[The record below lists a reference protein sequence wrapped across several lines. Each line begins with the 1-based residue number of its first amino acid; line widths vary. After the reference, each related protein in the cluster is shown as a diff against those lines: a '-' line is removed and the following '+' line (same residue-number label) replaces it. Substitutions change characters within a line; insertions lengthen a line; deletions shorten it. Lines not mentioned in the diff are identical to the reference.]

1 MHEGYPSIRPGAG
14 RKSEG
19 TVDSV
24 APTRAGESLSAAHSP
39 PSGVA
44 LIITAAPT
52 APPELIELLE
62 QLEMAWD
69 LAPDHAEP
77 NRQPT
82 APEPALLI
90 LDLHAYD
97 AAALPGVIQR
107 CREMVPGRRIV
118 GVYRQPIISAIVA
131 AMRAGLDDCFGLREE
146 DRRDA
151 VLTLRRLLSL
161 TVPSDRVSSPTG
173 DPDPVFECFVTAE
186 PAMKRQLQAIA
197 AAARTDEPILL
208 RGPTGSGK
216 NLLASLIHRASCRK
230 AGPFVEVSCAALAPT
245 LLESELFGH
254 ERGSFTG
261 AAGRTIGKVEA
272 AEGGTLFFD
281 EIDALTPPLQAK
293 LLRLLQNR
301 TYERVGS
308 TRTLTAD
315 VRFLAA
321 TNADLQDLMRIGGF
335 RPDLYYRIAVVC
347 FVLPPLAE
355 RPADIERLATAF
367 LRRYS
372 ARMGKEIHGF
382 ESAAL
387 RQMRRYAWPGNV
399 REVENVVK
407 NAVIF
412 SNGRW
417 ITLRDLP
424 PEIAAAQHRFLTWGR
439 GLKERLEQVER
450 ETILQELRKHNNC
463 RTSVAAALGISRVAL
478 YNKIRK
484 LGLLRPD
491 A

>member
-1 MHEGYPSIRPGAG
+1 
-14 RKSEG
+14 
-19 TVDSV
+19 
-24 APTRAGESLSAAHSP
+24 
-39 PSGVA
+39 
-44 LIITAAPT
+44 
-52 APPELIELLE
+52 
-62 QLEMAWD
+62 MA
-69 LAPDHAEP
+69 
-77 NRQPT
+77 
-82 APEPALLI
+82 
-90 LDLHAYD
+90 
-97 AAALPGVIQR
+97 
-107 CREMVPGRRIV
+107 PGRRIV
-118 GVYRQPIISAIVA
+118 GVYKQPVIPAIVA
-131 AMRAGLDDCFGLREE
+131 AMRAGLDDCLGLRAE

-151 VLTLRRLLSL
+151 VLTLRRLLAL
-161 TVPSDRVSSPTG
+161 TASPDRVWSAAEELN
-173 DPDPVFECFVTAE
+173 PVFDCFVTAD
-186 PAMKRQLQAIA
+186 PAMRRQLQAIQ

-216 NLLASLIHRASCRK
+216 NLLASLIHRASRRGT
-230 AGPFVEVSCAALAPT
+230 GPFVEVSCAALAPT

-261 AAGRTIGKVEA
+261 AAGRTTGKVEA

-308 TRTLTAD
+308 TRTLTAN

-321 TNADLQDLMRIGGF
+321 TNADLQDLMRIGAF
-335 RPDLYYRIAVVC
+335 RPDLYYRVAVVG

-355 RPADIERLATAF
+355 RPGDIEQLANAF
-367 LRRYS
+367 LRRY
-372 ARMGKEIHGF
+372 AAQVGKEIHGF

-412 SNGRW
+412 SSGRW